1 MSRRPN
7 PKEYSMKMQAK
18 DPVDGI
24 YATSDYYVHAMEV
37 YGPER
42 FLFLS
47 GTMGLDAQGKAP
59 EGLEAQLELLWSN
72 IRRILAE
79 AGMTTDNIVKLTSFL
94 RDASYSGANQAA
106 RIKALGDRRIPTT
119 AVVVA
124 LLDPA
129 WLVEIEVIA
138 AG

>member
-1 MSRRPN
+1 MQ
-7 PKEYSMKMQAK
+7 MQAR

-37 YGPER
+37 RAPER

-47 GTMGLDAQGKAP
+47 GTMGLDSEGKAP
-59 EGLEAQLELLWSN
+59 DSLEEQLTLLWSN
-72 IRRILAE
+72 ICRILAE
-79 AGMTTDNIVKLTSFL
+79 AEMTTDNIVKLTSFL
-94 RDASYSGANQAA
+94 RDASYSGANQTA
-106 RIKALGDRRIPTT
+106 RIKALGERRIPTT

-124 LLDPA
+124 LLDPT
-129 WLVEIEVIA
+129 WLVEIEVVA

>member
-1 MSRRPN
+1 
-7 PKEYSMKMQAK
+7 MQMQVK
-18 DPVDGI
+18 DPVEGI

-37 YGPER
+37 REPER

-47 GTMGLDAQGKAP
+47 GTMGLDAQGQAP
-59 EGLEAQLELLWSN
+59 DSLEGQLELLWSN

-94 RDASYSGANQAA
+94 CDASYSGANQTA
-106 RIKALGDRRIPTT
+106 RIKALGERRIPTT

-124 LLDPA
+124 LLDPK

>member
-1 MSRRPN
+1 MQ
-7 PKEYSMKMQAK
+7 MQAK
-18 DPVDGI
+18 DPVEGI

-37 YGPER
+37 RGPER

-47 GTMGLDAQGKAP
+47 GTMGLDAEGKAP
-59 EGLEAQLELLWSN
+59 DSLNDQLELLWSN

-79 AGMTTDNIVKLTSFL
+79 AEMTTDNIVKLTSFL
-94 RDASYSGANQAA
+94 CDASYSGANQAA
-106 RIKALGDRRIPTT
+106 RIKALGERRIPTT

-124 LLDPA
+124 LLDPK